1 MKRESFFNLF
11 ANRLFVC
18 KLMALSLICTVF
30 VSCSE
35 TESSNI
41 EYIPFQETED
51 GLWGMISMDGEVL
64 FKDEFENE
72 PTVVRDGR
80 FFVRNKEGIWEM
92 YEATQKPKKIG
103 VDYVHVSNFQNGRAI
118 VTVKDQP
125 VSIIDVNGKEI
136 KTLDQIDGKEI
147 DGVRPFH
154 GNYAIFMTSDSLF
167 GVIDDDGKCVIRP
180 DYCFLSNCFD
190 GKFLGVNKKYKNE
203 YNDYERNKYKMS
215 VIDTKGKILFE
226 FTRDKYKNLLN
237 AYSDGKLAVSVDRK
251 GEECW
256 GIIDE
261 KGEFVVKP
269 SAKLKGIGT
278 ISGNL
283 FTYYNGSGWG
293 LMDINGK
300 TKIRAKYETLYFAGN
315 DVLVAYVKN
324 GDNYEYKYVDE
335 EDNQIGE
342 DTYVDA
348 TPFSKFDGKH
358 AFVKVDDKMYS
369 IIDNDCN
376 QLDGLPDIVNIGH
389 VGLHGDIDTYI
400 ESDYVDLEKVVA
412 SFNVS
417 PEGIMDLTFTSSP
430 QDVVEL
436 QVKFGAASSSDQ
448 HEAGAPYW
456 YDYTSAIQ
464 IPKDVNGVKCL
475 MIITFPNNLSRQT
488 YRTEKVVDYTY
499 GNMSWYHNE
508 EIPTGYVWNEI
519 NPDVFGLVISD
530 SGRMKGKLKSA
541 YKVLCRKFKEN
552 GTVEKEN
559 DSAAVIR
566 LNNGGGALV
575 RIEKDRVYVIW
586 GDTYETFEGMYTN
599 ECENAADGDDS
610 DRNHS
615 YTDYTDDEVVG
626 SVVADESY
634 YDDEY
639 DY

>member
-1 MKRESFFNLF
+1 MNVGIGISVFISAWALMLLVQLYRVMRRPRDVERVTGKFPRLYFFVVTNPLLLIVDIQGTMSTQNISKMNRESFFNLF
-11 ANRLFVC
+11 ANKLFVC

-35 TESSNI
+35 TESSNV

-80 FFVRNKEGIWEM
+80 FFVRTKEGIWEM

-103 VDYVHVSNFQNGRAI
+103 ADYVHVSNFQDGRAI

-136 KTLDQIDGKEI
+136 KVLDQVDGKEI

-167 GVIDDDGKCVIRP
+167 GVIDNDGKCVIRP

-203 YNDYERNKYKMS
+203 YNEREENKFKFS
-215 VIDTKGKILFE
+215 VIDTNGKVLFE
-226 FTRDKYKNLLN
+226 YSGDKYKSFRSGNL
-237 AYSDGKLAVSVDRK
+237 DGKLAAVSVKRE
-251 GEECW
+251 GEKIW

-261 KGEFVVKP
+261 KGEFVLKP
-269 SAKLKGIGT
+269 SVKIKHIGD

-293 LMDINGK
+293 LMDVNGE
-300 TKIRAKYETLYFAGN
+300 TKIRAKYEHLYFAGN
-315 DVLVAYVKN
+315 DMFMAYVKN

-342 DTYVDA
+342 DTYVSA
-348 TPFSKFDGKH
+348 SQFRSFDGRH

-376 QLDGLPDIVNIGH
+376 QLDGLPDIVNIGY
-389 VGLHGDIDTYI
+389 VGLIDDIDTYI

-417 PEGIMDLTFTSSP
+417 PDGIMDLTFNSSP
-430 QDVVEL
+430 QDVAEL
-436 QVKFGAASSSDQ
+436 QVEAGTASSSDQ
-448 HEAGAPYW
+448 HEAGTPYW
-456 YDYTSAIQ
+456 YDYTSVIQ
-464 IPKDVNGVKCL
+464 IPKDVNGIKCL
-475 MIITFPNNLSRQT
+475 MIIAFPDNLSRQT
-488 YRTEKVVDYTY
+488 YRTEKVIDYTY
-499 GNMSWYHNE
+499 
-508 EIPTGYVWNEI
+508 
-519 NPDVFGLVISD
+519 
-530 SGRMKGKLKSA
+530 
-541 YKVLCRKFKEN
+541 
-552 GTVEKEN
+552 
-559 DSAAVIR
+559 
-566 LNNGGGALV
+566 
-575 RIEKDRVYVIW
+575 
-586 GDTYETFEGMYTN
+586 
-599 ECENAADGDDS
+599 
-610 DRNHS
+610 
-615 YTDYTDDEVVG
+615 
-626 SVVADESY
+626 EST
-634 YDDEY
+634 
-639 DY
+639 